1 MSRDAFDRLER
12 KLRGAVR
19 AGGVAVSA
27 DSAGAAATPI
37 HDAGSRRRGRGRL
50 SRRGGLLAIGAA
62 LVVGGGALAA
72 TQVLEVGA
80 PVPDPPL
87 PRPTPTIGAGVAT
100 GTPRILALRV
110 ADPDSGPPWA
120 LRTFTSSRG
129 GSCVQV
135 GQVVDGR
142 FGRVLPGAGGR
153 LQLRPISATPGANSL
168 CSFVARS
175 GYPVLRGLRT
185 VQITGGVSD
194 PRRCD
199 GDPCPL
205 TAVRTIRYGL
215 LGPAAR
221 SATYVDGAGHDG
233 TTMRLDGA
241 HGGAYLFVVRT
252 DPAPYVERE
261 RAQHA
266 TMAALQRE
274 TARLRAKGL
283 SERKAMTKAMA
294 NVGRRTRHTARWR
307 LTTGTRDGIRAT
319 FAGGTTLRVAGP
331 GRWSGALPGVARPPG
346 ATKPQPDVR
355 APLRV
360 TRHGTADAASYVVRL
375 RAPLAITRADRHY
388 TLTMTGRA
396 GPHCDRPTPGG
407 GKATTHDL
415 RRGAPVSFQ
424 VTPGF
429 TGWNRTT
436 WCPGRHVLRVGY
448 ASGSGPFR
456 GRLVGSYAFTVSRA
470 SP

>member
-1 MSRDAFDRLER
+1 MSRDAFDHLESE
-12 KLRGAVR
+12 LRGAVR
-19 AGGVAVSA
+19 ASVAVSA
-27 DSAGAAATPI
+27 DSAAMPIRDAA
-37 HDAGSRRRGRGRL
+37 RRRRVGGRL
-50 SRRGGLLAIGAA
+50 TRRGGLLAVGAA
-62 LVVGGGALAA
+62 LVLGGGALAA

-80 PVPDPPL
+80 PVADPPL
-87 PRPTPTIGAGVAT
+87 PKPVPTVGAGVAT
-100 GTPRILALRV
+100 GTPRILPLRV
-110 ADPDSGPPWA
+110 ADPLGGRSWA

-142 FGRVLPGAGGR
+142 FGRVLAGAGGR
-153 LQLRPISATPGANSL
+153 LQLRPIAATPGVNSL
-168 CSFVARS
+168 CGFVARN

-185 VQITGGVSD
+185 VEVTGGVND
-194 PRRCD
+194 PRRC
-199 GDPCPL
+199 GGAACPI

-221 SATYVDGAGHDG
+221 SATYVDGAGRG
-233 TTMRLDGA
+233 GPAMRLDGA

-261 RAQHA
+261 RAQRA
-266 TMAALQRE
+266 TSAALQRE
-274 TARLRAKGL
+274 VARLRAAGI
-283 SERKAMTKAMA
+283 SEREALTKAMA
-294 NVGRRTRHTARWR
+294 NVGRRTRPAAHGPGITRP
-307 LTTGTRDGIRAT
+307 RDGVRAT
-319 FAGGTTLRVAGP
+319 FAGGAVLRVAGP
-331 GRWSGALPGVARPPG
+331 GRWSGALPGVARPDAASAQP
-346 ATKPQPDVR
+346 APDVR
-355 APLRV
+355 AALRV
-360 TRHGTADAASYVVRL
+360 TPRGTGAKATYFVRL

-388 TLTMTGRA
+388 TLTVAGRA
-396 GPHCDRPTPGG
+396 GPGCDRPTPGG

-415 RRGAPVSFQ
+415 RRGDPISFT

-456 GRLVGSYAFTVSRA
+456 GRLVGTYAFTV
-470 SP
+470 PG

>member
-1 MSRDAFDRLER
+1 MNGDAFDRLER
-12 KLRGAVR
+12 ELRGAVR
-19 AGGVAVSA
+19 VGMAQVSVAAPQAVRDVAGLPRKG
-27 DSAGAAATPI
+27 
-37 HDAGSRRRGRGRL
+37 GRL

-62 LVVGGGALAA
+62 LVLGGGALAA

-80 PVPDPPL
+80 PAPEEPL
-87 PRPTPTIGAGVAT
+87 PKPTPTVGAGVAT
-100 GTPRILALRV
+100 GKPRILALRV
-110 ADPDSGPPWA
+110 SDPYGGPPWT

-153 LQLRPISATPGANSL
+153 LQLRPISATPGANCL
-168 CSFVARS
+168 CGFVARN

-185 VQITGGVSD
+185 VEITGGMSD
-194 PRRCD
+194 PRRC
-199 GDPCPL
+199 GAAACPI

-221 SATYVDGAGHDG
+221 SATYVDGEGHDG
-233 TTMRLDGA
+233 PTMRVDGV

-252 DPAPYVERE
+252 DPAPYVDGE
-261 RAQHA
+261 RAQRA
-266 TMAALQRE
+266 TSEALRRE
-274 TARLRAKGL
+274 IMRLRAAGL
-283 SERKAMTKAMA
+283 SESEALTKAMA
-294 NVGRRTRHTARWR
+294 SVGRRTRYMTRGR
-307 LTTGTRDGIRAT
+307 LPTRIRDGVRAT
-319 FAGGTTLRVAGP
+319 FAGGTVLRRVAGA
-331 GRWSGALPGVARPPG
+331 GRWSGALPGVARRSATAG
-346 ATKPQPDVR
+346 AKPDVR
-355 APLRV
+355 APLHV
-360 TRHGTADAASYVVRL
+360 TRRRTGAQASYVVRL

-388 TLTMTGRA
+388 TLTVTGRA

-415 RRGAPVSFQ
+415 RRGDPIGFTI
-424 VTPGF
+424 TPNF

-456 GRLVGSYAFTVSRA
+456 GRLLGRYAFTAPRG
-470 SP
+470 